1 MAEINLPEIKTSSL
15 LWANRPEAS
24 SAKGEVYYFTD
35 IGPNGSYWISN
46 GEFWSPVN
54 GEVTLFSSGVETSI
68 TGTLLETTIAAY
80 TLPGGIMSKI
90 GSIDLYVLFS
100 STNSANSK
108 TLRVRHSDV
117 GSIAGIQ
124 YYNTGFSTIS
134 SIQAFCSIKSNNSTI
149 QQKGYGLYGVS
160 SGLGLTAS
168 IIVTNNRDMTLPS
181 DITLT
186 GQLSNTGEFLG
197 VAAWSVIYRG

>member
-1 MAEINLPEIKTSSL
+1 MPTINLADIKPKSL
-15 LWANRPEAS
+15 LWVNRPEAS
-24 SAKGEVYYFTD
+24 SAKGEVFYFSD

-54 GEVTLFSSGVETSI
+54 GEVVLFSSGVDTSI
-68 TGTLLETTIAAY
+68 TGTLLETTISTY

-100 STNSANSK
+100 STNSASSK
-108 TLRVRHSDV
+108 SLRIRHSDV
-117 GSIAGIQ
+117 GSIAGVQ

-134 SIQAFCSIKSNNSTI
+134 SIQAFCSINSNNSTN
-149 QQKGYGLYGVS
+149 QQKGYGLFGVS

-168 IIVTNNRDMTLPS
+168 VLVTNNRDMSLPS

-197 VAAWSVIYRG
+197 VTSWSVVYRG